1 MLNRNMTSLAWQGDY
16 AFVLQNLIL
25 KDFKVRYR
33 NMSLGVFWSLLNP
46 LVMMAVLTFVFT
58 RIFPSSSVENFPV
71 FVLCGLVPF
80 NFLSLA
86 WSSGTNCMI
95 ENAQLIK
102 RVPVPREIVPIASV
116 LSNCL
121 HLLIQ
126 IALMLAFVLVFGYGV
141 NRHWVWLP
149 IVWGLEIVFVA
160 GLVMASSAL
169 DVYIRDMRYVV
180 ESACTLLFW
189 LVPIFYP
196 FAIIHP
202 DYRNV
207 YLFNPVAALVLSLR
221 NILMEGRAPATTTL
235 LKLVTVSFFA
245 LAVGWLIFHR
255 LKSKFYDYI

>member
-1 MLNRNMTSLAWQGDY
+1 MASSTWRGDY
-16 AFVLQNLIL
+16 GFTLRNLIL

-46 LVMMAVLTFVFT
+46 LVMMGVLTFVFT
-58 RIFPSSSVENFPV
+58 RIFPNTAVHNFPV
-71 FVLCGLVPF
+71 FVLCGLIPF

-126 IALMLAFVLVFGYGV
+126 IVLMLLFVLLFGYGV
-141 NRHWVWLP
+141 NRHWIWLP
-149 IVWGLEIVFVA
+149 VVWGLQIIFVA
-160 GLVMASSAL
+160 GLVMTTSAL

-180 ESACTLLFW
+180 ESACTIVFW
-189 LVPIFYP
+189 LVPIFYS
-196 FAIIHP
+196 FAVIHP

-207 YLFNPVAALVLSLR
+207 YQFNPVAALVLSLR
-221 NILMEGRAPATTTL
+221 NILMENRAPETLTL
-235 LKLVTVSFFA
+235 LKLTIVSMSA
-245 LAVGWLIFHR
+245 LIVGASIFHR
-255 LKSKFYDYI
+255 LKHHFYDYL